1 MSTDKSKR
9 LIVFTAP
16 SGSGKSTVV
25 RHLMNKYDSLGFSV
39 SATTRERREGE
50 VNGKH
55 YFFLSPDTFRSWI
68 EEEDFCEWEE
78 VYGGQ
83 YYGTPKFE
91 IDRLFDQGKHVV
103 FDIDVKGALNIQKA
117 FPEITTTIFVKVPDT
132 NTLIERLKAR
142 ATESEQSLQKRIQRF
157 EEEMTY
163 ADRFDHILVNDD
175 LETTLI
181 NSERLLERIIG

>member
-1 MSTDKSKR
+1 MSTERSRR

-25 RHLMNKYDSLGFSV
+25 KHLLQKYDSLGFSV
-39 SATTRERREGE
+39 SATTRKPREGE
-50 VNGKH
+50 VNGQH
-55 YFFLSPDTFRSWI
+55 YFFLSADTFRSWI
-68 EEEDFCEWEE
+68 EADDFCEWEE

-91 IDRLFDQGKHVV
+91 VDRLFSEGKHVV
-103 FDIDVKGALNIQKA
+103 FDIDVKGALNIQKS
-117 FPEITTTIFVKVPDT
+117 FPDITTTVFVQVPDT
-132 NTLIERLKAR
+132 ATLIERLR
-142 ATESEQSLQKRIQRF
+142 TRGTETEQSLQKRIQRF
-157 EEEMTY
+157 EEELTY

>member
-1 MSTDKSKR
+1 MSTSTSKR

-25 RHLMNKYDSLGFSV
+25 RHLLKTYDSLGFSV
-39 SATTRERREGE
+39 SATTRARREGE
-50 VNGKH
+50 VNGQH

-68 EEEDFCEWEE
+68 EADDFCEWEE

-91 IDRLFDQGKHVV
+91 IDRLFAQGKHVI

-117 FPEITTTIFVKVPDT
+117 FPDITTTIFVKVPDT
-132 NTLIERLKAR
+132 ATLVERLKAR
-142 ATESEQSLQKRIQRF
+142 ATESEQSLQKRIQKF
-157 EEEMTY
+157 EEELRY

-175 LETTLI
+175 LATTLL
-181 NSERLLERIIG
+181 NSERLLESIIG